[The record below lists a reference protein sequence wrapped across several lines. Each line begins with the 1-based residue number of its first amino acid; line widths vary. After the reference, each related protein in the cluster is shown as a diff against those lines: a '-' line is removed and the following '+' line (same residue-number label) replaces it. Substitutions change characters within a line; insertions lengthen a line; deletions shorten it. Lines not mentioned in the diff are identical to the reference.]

1 MAPTL
6 APPRT
11 GIPGER
17 ISDREFNA
25 IRELVYARFGINL
38 GEHKKSLVVG
48 RLQKVLMQRGFR
60 TFQQYYDWL
69 KNDSSGAGLEE
80 LANRITTN
88 HTFFNR
94 EPAHFEFFADT
105 LLPQL
110 VERRRAENRRE
121 IRLWC
126 AGCSSG
132 EEPYTLM
139 MLMREHLGADAGNW
153 KTILL
158 ATDLSA
164 TVLRKAIMGVYD
176 AERVSQM
183 PVHLRRR
190 WFVQQKDGNVRV
202 ADEIRGAVIYRR
214 HNLMSASFPFR
225 HQFDAIFCRNV
236 MIYFDHQTR
245 MELVTKFHHHTA
257 PGGYLF
263 IGHSETLGRDE
274 TPYEYV
280 MPALYRKRPLG

>member
-1 MAPTL
+1 MTPVLTAPRL
-6 APPRT
+6 AEPAD
-11 GIPGER
+11 R

-25 IRELVYARFGINL
+25 IRELVYARFGITL
-38 GEHKKSLVVG
+38 GDHKKSLVVG
-48 RLQKVLMQRGFR
+48 RLQKVLAKRGFR
-60 TFQQYYDWL
+60 TFQQYYEWL
-69 KNDSSGAGLEE
+69 KSDATGNGLEE

-110 VERRRAENRRE
+110 VEKRRAEGKRE
-121 IRLWC
+121 LRLWC

-139 MLMREHLGADAGNW
+139 MLMREHLGSEASGW
-153 KTILL
+153 KTVLL
-158 ATDLSA
+158 ATDLSETA
-164 TVLRKAIMGVYD
+164 LRKAIAGVYD
-176 AERVSQM
+176 QERVSQM
-183 PVHLRRR
+183 PLHLRRR
-190 WFVQQKDGNVRV
+190 WFVNQKDGNVRV
-202 ADEIRGAVIYRR
+202 HDDIRNAVIYRR
-214 HNLMSASFPFR
+214 HNLMSATFPFK
-225 HQFDAIFCRNV
+225 HQFDAVFCRNV

-245 MELVTKFHHHTA
+245 LDLVTKFHHHTA

-274 TPYEYV
+274 TAYEYV
-280 MPALYRKRPLG
+280 LPALYRKRPQG

>member
-1 MAPTL
+1 MTPVL
-6 APPRT
+6 APPRLEA
-11 GIPGER
+11 PADR

-25 IRELVYARFGINL
+25 IRDLVYARFGINL
-38 GEHKKSLVVG
+38 GDHKKSLVVG
-48 RLQKVLMQRGFR
+48 RLQKVLAKRGFR
-60 TFQQYYDWL
+60 TFQQYYEWL
-69 KNDSSGAGLEE
+69 KADSSGNGLEE
-80 LANRITTN
+80 LASRITTN

-110 VERRRAENRRE
+110 VARRRAEGKRE

-139 MLMREHLGADAGNW
+139 MLMKEHLGAEASGW
-153 KTILL
+153 KTVLL

-164 TVLRKAIMGVYD
+164 AILHKAIAGVYD
-176 AERVSQM
+176 QERVSQM

-190 WFVQQKDGNVRV
+190 WFVNQKDGNVRV
-202 ADEIRGAVIYRR
+202 HDDIRNAVIFRR
-214 HNLMSASFPFR
+214 HNLMSATFPFR
-225 HQFDAIFCRNV
+225 HQFDAVFCRNV
-236 MIYFDHQTR
+236 MIYFDHKTR
-245 MELVTKFHHHTA
+245 MELVTKFHHHTQ

-274 TPYEYV
+274 TAYEYV
-280 MPALYRKRPLG
+280 LPALYRKRQQG

>member
-1 MAPTL
+1 MSTQL

-11 GIPGER
+11 DVPGDR
-17 ISDREFNA
+17 INDREFNA

-60 TFQQYYDWL
+60 TFQEYYDWL
-69 KNDSSGAGLEE
+69 KSDSSEQGLEE

-94 EPAHFEFFADT
+94 EPAHFDYFADT

-110 VERRRAENRRE
+110 TAARRAENRRE
-121 IRLWC
+121 LRIWC
-126 AGCSSG
+126 AGCSTG

-139 MLMREHLGADAGNW
+139 MLMREFLGAEASGW

-164 TVLRKAIMGVYD
+164 AALRKAITGVYD
-176 AERVSQM
+176 AERVGKM
-183 PVHLRRR
+183 PPHLKRR
-190 WFVQQKDGNVRV
+190 WFVPQRDGNVQV
-202 ADEIRGAVIYRR
+202 SDEIRTAVAFRR
-214 HNLMSASFPFR
+214 HNLMTATFPFK

-236 MIYFDHQTR
+236 MIYFDQRTR
-245 MELVTKFHHHTA
+245 MELVSKFHHHTA
-257 PGGYLF
+257 PGGHLF

-274 TPYEYV
+274 SSYEYV
-280 MPALYRKRPLG
+280 MPALYRKRLRN

>member
-1 MAPTL
+1 MSPSL
-6 APPRT
+6 APPRLEA
-11 GIPGER
+11 PADR
-17 ISDREFNA
+17 ITDREFNA
-25 IRELVYARFGINL
+25 IRDLVYARFGINL
-38 GEHKKSLVVG
+38 GDHKKSLVVG
-48 RLQKVLMQRGFR
+48 RLQKVLAKRGFR
-60 TFQQYYDWL
+60 TFQQYYEWL
-69 KNDSSGAGLEE
+69 KADASGSGLEE

-105 LLPQL
+105 MLPEL
-110 VERRRAENRRE
+110 VEKRRAQGKRE

-139 MLMREHLGADAGNW
+139 MLMREHLGAEASGW
-153 KTILL
+153 KTVLL

-164 TVLRKAIMGVYD
+164 TVLHKAINGVYD
-176 AERVSQM
+176 QERVSQM

-190 WFVQQKDGNVRV
+190 WFVNQKDGNVRV
-202 ADEIRGAVIYRR
+202 HDDIRNAVIFKR
-214 HNLMSASFPFR
+214 HNLMSATFPFR
-225 HQFDAIFCRNV
+225 HQFDAVFCRNV
-236 MIYFDHQTR
+236 MIYFDHKTR
-245 MELVTKFHHHTA
+245 MDLVGKFHHHTA

-274 TPYEYV
+274 TAYEYV
-280 MPALYRKRPLG
+280 MPALYRKRMQG

>member
-6 APPRT
+6 APPRAEA
-11 GIPGER
+11 PEQR

-38 GEHKKSLVVG
+38 GDHKKSLVVG

-60 TFQQYYDWL
+60 TFQQYYEWL
-69 KNDSSGAGLEE
+69 RGDPSGEGLEE

-94 EPAHFEFFADT
+94 EPAHFDFFAGT

-110 VERRRAENRRE
+110 VAKRRAENRRE
-121 IRLWC
+121 LRLWC

-139 MLMREHLGADAGNW
+139 MLMREHLGAEAAGW

-176 AERVSQM
+176 TERVSQL
-183 PVHLRRR
+183 PLNLRRR
-190 WFVQQKDGNVRV
+190 WFVPHGGGHVRV
-202 ADEIRGAVIYRR
+202 HDEIREAVIFRR

-225 HQFDAIFCRNV
+225 HQFDAVFCRNV
-236 MIYFDHQTR
+236 MIYFDQETR
-245 MELVTKFHHHTA
+245 LELVRKFHQHTA

>member
-1 MAPTL
+1 MASTL

-11 GIPGER
+11 EAPGER

-69 KNDSSGAGLEE
+69 KNDASGSGLEE

-94 EPAHFEFFADT
+94 EPAHFEFFAET

-110 VERRRAENRRE
+110 VARRRAENRRE
-121 IRLWC
+121 LRLWC

-139 MLMREHLGADAGNW
+139 MLMREHLGAEVANW

-176 AERVSQM
+176 TDRVSQL
-183 PVHLRRR
+183 PVNLRRR
-190 WFVQQKDGNVRV
+190 WFVPQGEGSVRV
-202 ADEIRGAVIYRR
+202 HDDIRGAVVFRR

-225 HQFDAIFCRNV
+225 HQFDAVFCRNV
-236 MIYFDHQTR
+236 MIYFDQQTR
-245 MELVTKFHHHTA
+245 LELVGKFHRHTA

>member
-1 MAPTL
+1 MTTTL

-11 GIPGER
+11 GTPGDR
-17 ISDREFNA
+17 ITDREFNA

-38 GEHKKSLVVG
+38 GDHKKSLVVG
-48 RLQKVLMQRGFR
+48 RLQKVLTQRGFH
-60 TFQQYYDWL
+60 TFQEYYDWL
-69 KNDSSGAGLEE
+69 KNDSSEEGLSE

-94 EPAHFEFFADT
+94 EPAHFEYFADK

-110 VERRRAENRRE
+110 AAARRAEGRKDLRV
-121 IRLWC
+121 WC
-126 AGCSSG
+126 AGCSTG

-139 MLMREHLGADAGNW
+139 MLMREFLGAEAASW

-164 TVLRKAIMGVYD
+164 AALRKAIAGVYD

-183 PVHLRRR
+183 PVHLKRR
-190 WFVQQKDGNVRV
+190 WFVQQRDGNVRV
-202 ADEIRGAVIYRR
+202 NDEIRAGVSYRR
-214 HNLMSASFPFR
+214 HNLMTATFPFR

-236 MIYFDHQTR
+236 MIYFDHRTR
-245 MELVTKFHHHTA
+245 MELVSKFHHHTA
-257 PGGYLF
+257 PGGHLF

-274 TPYEYV
+274 TAYEYV
-280 MPALYRKRPLG
+280 MPALYRKRS

>member
-1 MAPTL
+1 MALAPT
-6 APPRT
+6 APR
-11 GIPGER
+11 GESMIDR

-25 IRELVYARFGINL
+25 IRDLVYARFGISLGDRKRNL
-38 GEHKKSLVVG
+38 VIG
-48 RLQKVLMQRGFR
+48 RLQKVLLKRGFR
-60 TFQQYYDWL
+60 TFQEYYDWL
-69 KNDSSGAGLEE
+69 KGDATGQGLEE

-94 EPAHFEFFADT
+94 EPAHFEYFAGK
-105 LLPQL
+105 LLPEL
-110 VERRRAENRRE
+110 AARRRAEGRRE
-121 IRLWC
+121 LRVWC

-139 MLMREHLGADAGNW
+139 MLMREHLGAEAAGW
-153 KTILL
+153 KTVLL

-176 AERVSQM
+176 AERVSQL
-183 PVHLRRR
+183 PLNLRRR
-190 WFVQQKDGNVRV
+190 WFVPQGGENVRV
-202 ADEIRGAVIYRR
+202 HDEIRNAVIFRR

-225 HQFDAIFCRNV
+225 HQFDAVFCRNV
-236 MIYFDHQTR
+236 MIYFDQSTR
-245 MELVTKFHHHTA
+245 LELVRKFHQHTA